1 MSGTVV
7 VMVADNHQPCELV
20 EFIVHHLF
28 FPTLRT
34 NSISQAGPW
43 SFLLHHIFSRLK
55 TTVLMSYNREFARFS
70 IFNNTRT
77 RINRARGGRRPGIQP
92 RPSAVIGTP
101 SGAQQD
107 QAPLSFSFDNPNA
120 TNGAQE
126 SQGGF
131 VFGQPSNGVSQSFNQ
146 QSSTNP
152 LSTSQSFPPF
162 GTNSQ
167 NAFNPQ
173 LPSSSVFNFST
184 GPNTINNPFSTSIDS
199 SSGSKSDGMGASS
212 GFQGSIFNIPPTAAF
227 GNSGSNTN
235 GNNPAVKVPGPDPQ
249 PFKFGGSGEPANTQ
263 SQLGT
268 IMFDSNPKNLFAP
281 KDTSSVL
288 QTNTNIFGQP
298 KSPTKLFGQNPP
310 PSEQTHSQQ
319 PISNIFGPQTTEQG
333 STSSSIFGLN
343 TPSSQQSNAFAI
355 QNEDTMSTSPD
366 NSPQPKDRPN
376 STPFTF
382 PTAPSQANDGD
393 DSSTQDLGGSL
404 FNRISQ
410 PAAEAAKLPATSPV
424 AEQGH
429 PLNDRQNPPPQ
440 QQHHTISTTTNQ
452 PFFSFPQ
459 GPPRQEHRT
468 QEASPTRTGK
478 RMAKPTFGTPPSEE
492 AQAAAS
498 IIFHNI
504 EIPSTSPTLQI
515 EVQPTPS
522 ASPPTDT
529 LHTSDRTAYKAQ
541 GNGSSS
547 VGTTQPILESEARRP
562 ATIDFSL
569 CTPPAAPEHCTQ
581 LQRRQLAIG
590 WQLKCLDTGLKQHIA
605 TCPSF
610 HTESEKVHRFYSMMK
625 EDILS
630 GKNVFP
636 EQVAVSKRKPVD
648 SQHEDENQSKKA
660 RIEISPSKSPMQ
672 HGQATNG
679 GLFTTNSSAKP
690 LLTEPAPAP
699 VRDVMIPKRKAE
711 DYLVRS
717 NAEEGADG
725 VKKARVEG
733 RVSYPSLSSSP
744 SSHTSSIFK
753 DILNNKEP
761 DPPPGPTG
769 VNSQSADTST
779 RFPQAGWNSSNLLTA
794 ESISGGKATPGALE
808 GGLRNPQN
816 PSGSSSGPTN
826 QVLFGSNPDLTFSQP
841 ISSTSGN
848 SVLLPAKQS
857 ISDNTPS
864 AMKNST
870 SLAPP
875 KFDAPVNFLSQFG
888 KSAEATAKKEKASR
902 KAEEFDSD
910 EDDDAEWER
919 KYAEEQRAKKQK
931 LDEELKGRTTKFV
944 PGQGFSLSSEDA
956 NKGTPRHSQPS
967 EPASRSSI
975 FSTHKDFSTSVLS
988 KPSQKLVN
996 GHNIFGHLSDA
1007 ESGAEGSKT
1016 GDADDEDTGSEEDDV
1031 RGESGEAAKDMGTN
1045 ESTFQSKSMANN
1057 NPFGPFLSPTKEISE
1072 KSTKEMDQS
1081 QSAGGLFDRISKDA
1095 NGNPMREIPPPAQKN
1110 TDDVI
1115 KPMSSQAKTNIFGQ
1129 GNQASLNNIFGKS
1142 SSSALSGS
1150 SFGQTSP
1157 FNSLSKS
1164 LATADASTFEQ
1175 PSSAVSHLAV
1185 LGTSNSP
1192 GGDNTW
1198 KADSPIK
1205 FGNSGSPPGVKITS
1219 PSPSKSA
1226 LGGLFGSP
1234 QTKNPTES
1242 PTKPASGLF
1251 STTPAK
1257 DPSVSFGFGFGG
1269 PPKPGIG
1276 SLAPPSNLAS
1286 NNTSR
1291 ATSPSATTGGESANE
1306 SNADEETEKHEQLNL
1321 TARGP
1326 GEEDEDVLFAVK
1338 AKAMSYDAA
1347 NKSWPSKGVGMLRV
1361 LKHRETAKTRIL
1373 MRQDPSGKIVLN
1385 AALLGT
1391 MKYENMGSK
1400 TVKMA
1405 VATDQ
1410 GKLSTWLL
1418 RTGKDEDAV
1427 ELVKILE
1434 AEKNN

>member
-1 MSGTVV
+1 
-7 VMVADNHQPCELV
+7 
-20 EFIVHHLF
+20 
-28 FPTLRT
+28 
-34 NSISQAGPW
+34 
-43 SFLLHHIFSRLK
+43 
-55 TTVLMSYNREFARFS
+55 MSYNREFARFS

-107 QAPLSFSFDNPNA
+107 QAPLSFTFDNPNA
-120 TNGAQE
+120 TNGTQK

-146 QSSTNP
+146 PSSTNP
-152 LSTSQSFPPF
+152 LSISQSFPPF
-162 GTNSQ
+162 GTSSQ

-184 GPNTINNPFSTSIDS
+184 GLNTINNPFSASIDS
-199 SSGSKSDGMGASS
+199 SSGSKSDGMGASN

-235 GNNPAVKVPGPDPQ
+235 GNNPAGKGPGPDPQ
-249 PFKFGGSGEPANTQ
+249 PFKFGSSGELANTQ

-268 IMFDSNPKNLFAP
+268 NVFDSNPKNLFAP

-288 QTNTNIFGQP
+288 QTTTNIFGQP
-298 KSPTKLFGQNPP
+298 KSPTKLFGQTPP
-310 PSEQTHSQQ
+310 PSEQTHSRQ

-333 STSSSIFGLN
+333 STSSSMFGLN

-382 PTAPSQANDGD
+382 PNAPSQANDGD
-393 DSSTQDLGGSL
+393 ISSRQDLGGNL
-404 FNRISQ
+404 FNGISE
-410 PAAEAAKLPATSPV
+410 PAAETATLPATSPL

-429 PLNDRQNPPPQ
+429 SLNDRQNPPPQ
-440 QQHHTISTTTNQ
+440 QHLTLSTTSNQ

-459 GPPRQEHRT
+459 GPPRQEHRN

-478 RMAKPTFGTPPSEE
+478 RMAKPTFGTAPSEE

-498 IIFHNI
+498 SIFNKI
-504 EIPSTSPTLQI
+504 EMPSTSPTSQTG
-515 EVQPTPS
+515 VQPTSS
-522 ASPPTDT
+522 ASPLTDT
-529 LHTSDRTAYKAQ
+529 HHTSDGTGHTAQ
-541 GNGSSS
+541 GKGSSS
-547 VGTTQPILESEARRP
+547 VGTTQAILESEARRP
-562 ATIDFSL
+562 AIIDFSL
-569 CTPPAAPEHCTQ
+569 CAPPAAPEHCTP
-581 LQRRQLAIG
+581 LQRRQLVIG

-605 TCPSF
+605 TCPSLY
-610 HTESEKVHRFYSMMK
+610 TEPEKVQRFYSIMK

-630 GKNVFP
+630 GKHLSP
-636 EQVAVSKRKPVD
+636 EQVALSKRKPVD
-648 SQHEDENQSKKA
+648 NQYEEESQSKKA
-660 RIEISPSKSPMQ
+660 RFEISPSKSSMQ
-672 HGQATNG
+672 HSQANNG

-699 VRDVMIPKRKAE
+699 VRDVMIAKRKAE
-711 DYLVRS
+711 DDLVRS
-717 NAEEGADG
+717 NAEEAADG
-725 VKKARVEG
+725 VKRARVED

-744 SSHTSSIFK
+744 SSQTSNIFK

-761 DPPPGPTG
+761 DPPPGPIG
-769 VNSQSADTST
+769 VNTQNTDTST
-779 RFPQAGWNSSNLLTA
+779 RFPHAGWNSSNLLAA
-794 ESISGGKATPGALE
+794 ENSNGGKTTPGALE

-826 QVLFGSNPDLTFSQP
+826 QVLFGSKPDLTFSQP
-841 ISSTSGN
+841 ISSTSGS
-848 SVLLPAKQS
+848 SVLFPAKQS
-857 ISDNTPS
+857 ISNNTPS
-864 AMKNST
+864 IMKNST
-870 SLAPP
+870 SFAPP

-888 KSAEATAKKEKASR
+888 KSAEATAKKEKDSR

-910 EDDDAEWER
+910 EGDDAEWER

-931 LDEELKGRTTKFV
+931 LDEEIKGRTTKFV

-956 NKGTPRHSQPS
+956 NNETPRQSQPS
-967 EPASRSSI
+967 EPVSRSSI
-975 FSTHKDFSTSVLS
+975 FSTPKDISTSVLS
-988 KPSQKLVN
+988 KPPQKLVN

-1031 RGESGEAAKDMGTN
+1031 RGEAGEAAKNMGTN
-1045 ESTFQSKSMANN
+1045 ESAFQSKSVAKN

-1072 KSTKEMDQS
+1072 KSTRETDQS

-1110 TDDVI
+1110 TDDII
-1115 KPMSSQAKTNIFGQ
+1115 KPMSSQAKTSIFGQ
-1129 GNQASLNNIFGKS
+1129 ENQASVNNIFGKS

-1157 FNSLSKS
+1157 FISLPKPS
-1164 LATADASTFEQ
+1164 APAEASTSEQ

-1185 LGTSNSP
+1185 LGTINSP

-1198 KADSPIK
+1198 KVDSPIK

-1226 LGGLFGSP
+1226 LRGLFGSP
-1234 QTKNPTES
+1234 QTNDPTES

-1306 SNADEETEKHEQLNL
+1306 SNADEETEKHEQLDL
-1321 TARGP
+1321 TTGGP

-1338 AKAMSYDAA
+1338 AKAMCYDAA
-1347 NKSWPSKGVGMLRV
+1347 TKSWPSKGVGKLRV

-1373 MRQDPSGKIVLN
+1373 MRQDPSGKIILN

-1391 MKYENMGSK
+1391 MKYEIVRSK
-1400 TVKMA
+1400 TVKMV

-1418 RTGKDEDAV
+1418 QTGKDEDAI
-1427 ELVKILE
+1427 ELAKILE
-1434 AEKNN
+1434 AEKSN